1 MRIHT
6 RLPAAALTLALA
18 ALAACMPRL
27 RQPEVRVASVRL
39 GGLGLRGGLV
49 YAQLHVVNPNGFGLE
64 AAGLTYDLDLAEPR
78 PGGEPRWVDFA
89 QGTFREP
96 IRVAGHDSTLVEVP
110 VEFTYE
116 GAGAALRSILD
127 MGTFTYRV
135 AGTVELREPMR
146 RDVPYRHQGTVSL
159 AGVR

>member
-1 MRIHT
+1 MPKLYWWEERKVYNHIAPIVDTRISLLQRIKPKLVVRPGT
-6 RLPAAALTLALA
+6 ERSDADRGAARVSSAILT
-18 ALAACMPRL
+18 
-27 RQPEVRVASVRL
+27 S
-39 GGLGLRGGLV
+39 
-49 YAQLHVVNPNGFGLE
+49 
-64 AAGLTYDLDLAEPR
+64 LTYDLDLAEPR